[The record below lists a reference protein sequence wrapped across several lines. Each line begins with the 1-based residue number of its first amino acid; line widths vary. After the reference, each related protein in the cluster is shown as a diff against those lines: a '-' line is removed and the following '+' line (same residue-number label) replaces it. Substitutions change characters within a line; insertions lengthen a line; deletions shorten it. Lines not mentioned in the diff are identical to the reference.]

1 MTERFD
7 TIVVDEAQDFAPE
20 WLDLLERLL
29 DPDGANRL
37 LLVADA
43 KQIVQLGRAD
53 VGTIAAMFPQDRSVV
68 ARHLQ
73 VLERAGILKSHVDGR
88 HTFYE
93 LNGQGVLKQ
102 LEGLVE
108 LFRALSPLCCPT

>member
-1 MTERFD
+1 MKTREQ
-7 TIVVDEAQDFAPE
+7 AAAAC
-20 WLDLLERLL
+20 LDAL
-29 DPDGANRL
+29 DGAL
-37 LLVADA
+37 LKALSEPARVAIL

-73 VLERAGILKSHVDGR
+73 VLERAGVLKSHVDGR